1 MSSQNTHSMFTTT
14 NGYNLVI
21 DTDSYKAGHPSMYG
35 RKVFRDGKRM
45 KLTGMYD
52 YLGPRKGGQYD
63 ELVVGGTVF
72 VSKILETTRITKEMV
87 DEAEVFFADHLGP
100 GVWDRTMWDIVVN
113 KHQGRLPL
121 LFSSLPEAKFVPAG
135 TPMAVLES
143 TDPDCA
149 TLVSHLEG
157 MIQSYIWY
165 WSTVATRSLHFNK
178 VITAFW
184 KKYVDPTK
192 YEALKSFFHHDF
204 ARRAAS
210 SPESAFIAG
219 CAHLYFS
226 MGTDT
231 CGAAQWMRKNMGEP
245 DGKGGF
251 LMPGFSVRAT
261 EHSVMTQRGRDGE
274 MQVFDDI
281 YDSLP
286 DKVIFSCVNDAY
298 CAWAHVNAISTG
310 ARKDKI
316 LSQGIKVVTRNDSD
330 FVVEFTKDS
339 DGRNVLTPKLAEMY
353 ATTYEY
359 KTVTGDVVT
368 KHIFPDDVR
377 RAIQSILDQAPTP
390 VTASTAADKSKSVTL
405 KLTTEQTVLTY
416 LSILRKNLAD
426 HITRNIA
433 QLDVLPAQY
442 GMMCGDGLD
451 PEKIGRILEAM
462 VEDGWSPC
470 NMVFGTGGK
479 LYQHGISRD
488 TGNFAM
494 KASQLQWL
502 VELEDGT
509 TYTETVDICKETV
522 GKESI
527 KGRLMVYELDDKVLT
542 APEGSVDTPN
552 LLQPMVRDGRLL
564 TTLPHIGQI
573 RQFISEQRA
582 ARGI

>member
-1 MSSQNTHSMFTTT
+1 MSSQNTNSMFTTT
-14 NGYNLVI
+14 NGYNIVI

-35 RKVFRDGKRM
+35 RKTFRNGKRM
-45 KLTGMYD
+45 TLTGMYD
-52 YLGPRKGGQYD
+52 YLGPRKGGEYD

-72 VSKILETTRITKEMV
+72 VAKILETTRVTKEMV

-100 GVWDRTMWDIVVN
+100 GVWDRTMWDIIVN
-113 KHQGRLPL
+113 KHQGQLPL
-121 LFSSLPEAKFVPAG
+121 LFSPLPEAKFVPAG
-135 TPMAVLES
+135 TPMALLES
-143 TDPDCA
+143 TDPECA

-178 VITAFW
+178 VITAYW
-184 KKYVDPTK
+184 KKYVDPAK
-192 YEALKSFFHHDF
+192 YEALKGFFHHDF
-204 ARRAAS
+204 ARRAAAGA
-210 SPESAFIAG
+210 EAAFIAG

-261 EHSVMTQRGRDGE
+261 EHSVMTQRGREGE
-274 MQVFDDI
+274 MEVFDDI

-286 DKVIFSCVNDAY
+286 DKCIFSCVNDAY
-298 CAWAHVNAISTG
+298 CAWAHVTAISSG

-330 FVVEFTKDS
+330 CVVEFTKDTE
-339 DGRNVLTPKLAEMY
+339 GRYVLTPEVNELFTSY
-353 ATTYEY
+353 YEY
-359 KTVTGDVVT
+359 KDKNGDIVV
-368 KHIFPDDVR
+368 KHIFPADVR
-377 RAIQSILDQAPTP
+377 YAILAILEQAPAHAREQTP
-390 VTASTAADKSKSVTL
+390 AKPVTL

-416 LSILRKNLAD
+416 LSIFRKNLSG
-426 HITRNIA
+426 HITRNNA
-433 QLDVLPAQY
+433 GLDVLPAQY
-442 GMMCGDGLD
+442 GMMCGDGLNPD
-451 PEKIGRILEAM
+451 KIGRILQAM
-462 VEDGWSPC
+462 VDDGWSPC

-502 VELEDGT
+502 VELENGN
-509 TYTETVDICKETV
+509 TYTETSNICKETV

-527 KGRLMVYELDDKVLT
+527 KGRLMVYELEGKIIT
-542 APEGSVDTPN
+542 APEGSVDAPN
-552 LLQPMVRDGRLL
+552 LLQPLVRDGRLL
-564 TTLPHIGQI
+564 HPVPHIGQI
-573 RQFISEQRA
+573 RQLISEQRT

>member
-1 MSSQNTHSMFTTT
+1 MSSQNTNSMFTTT
-14 NGYNLVI
+14 NGYNIII

-52 YLGPRKGGQYD
+52 YLGPRKGGDYD
-63 ELVVGGTVF
+63 ELVVGGTIF
-72 VSKILETTRITKEMV
+72 VAKILETTRVTKEMV

-113 KHQGRLPL
+113 KHEGRLPL
-121 LFSSLPEAKFVPAG
+121 LFTPLPEAKFVPAG

-143 TDPDCA
+143 TDPECA

-178 VITAFW
+178 MITAYW
-184 KKYVDPTK
+184 KKYVDPAK
-192 YEALKSFFHHDF
+192 YEALKGFFHHDF
-204 ARRAAS
+204 ARRAATGA
-210 SPESAFIAG
+210 EAAFIAG

-261 EHSVMTQRGRDGE
+261 EHSVMTQRGREGE
-274 MQVFDDI
+274 MNVFDDI

-286 DKVIFSCVNDAY
+286 DKCIFSCVNDGFL
-298 CAWAHVNAISTG
+298 AWAHVNAISSG

-316 LSQGIKVVTRNDSD
+316 LSKNIKVVTRNDSD
-330 FVVEFTKDS
+330 LVVEFTKDS
-339 DGRNVLTPKLAEMY
+339 EGRNVLTPQLAELF
-353 ATTYEY
+353 TSTYEY
-359 KTVTGDVVT
+359 KDKNGDMVM
-368 KHIFPDDVR
+368 KHIFPVDVR
-377 RAIQSILDQAPTP
+377 RAIQSILFQAPATSQEQEGAKP
-390 VTASTAADKSKSVTL
+390 VTF

-416 LSILRKNLAD
+416 LSILRKNLVG
-426 HITRNIA
+426 HITKNIA
-433 QLDVLPAQY
+433 ELDVLPAQY
-442 GMMCGDGLD
+442 GMMCGDGLNPD
-451 PEKIGRILEAM
+451 KIGRILQAM

-494 KASQLQWL
+494 KASQLTWR

-509 TYTETVDICKETV
+509 TYTETKEICKETV
-522 GKESI
+522 GKEST
-527 KGRLMVYELDDKVLT
+527 KGRLMVYELDGKVLT
-542 APEGSVDTPN
+542 APEGSVDAPN
-552 LLQPMVRDGRLL
+552 LLQPLVRDGRLL
-564 TTLPHIGQI
+564 RPVPHIGQI
-573 RQFISEQRA
+573 RQFIGEQRA
-582 ARGI
+582 ARGF